1 LERRRLIILPEIH
14 SIMTPRLTLTVL
26 ADNTTLTDRDF
37 MGEPGLSFCIETT
50 GKKILFDTGLS
61 GLFIT
66 NAEKMGISLSD
77 LDFLVISHG
86 HIDHTGGLLPLIHH
100 LDDATMDG
108 GPARIPELVAHPRC
122 FWPKMKEEKRN
133 GSEVSEDEARM
144 NFTLRLSDKPV
155 WLTGDLVFLGE
166 IPHRFAF
173 EQADS
178 GARKICHP
186 DGSLEPDELLDDS
199 ALAFRSDK
207 GLVIITG
214 CSHAGICN
222 ITEYAREFCGESRVA
237 GIIGGLHLLSPQP
250 RRLKMTGEY
259 LRKLQPG
266 TLYACHCTSL
276 PAKIALACR
285 VLSRAGDRRRDEDCV
300 VRPSSIFLICEYCF
314 RSDLA
319 GLHEVA
325 DLLPDLLCFLQCFL
339 VGEHITFMVAV
350 PLHGTKR

>member
-1 LERRRLIILPEIH
+1 MLQVPHLDSPCNLEKKRLITLPEVH
-14 SIMTPRLTLTVL
+14 STMTSRLTLTVL
-26 ADNTTLTDRDF
+26 ADNTTLTDHDF
-37 MGEPGLSFCIETT
+37 TGEPGLSFFIETA

-66 NAEKMGISLSD
+66 NAQKMGISLSD
-77 LDFLVISHG
+77 LDFLVLSHG
-86 HIDHTGGLLPLIHH
+86 HIDHTGGLARLIRH

-108 GPARIPELVAHPRC
+108 VPARIPELVAHPRC

-144 NFTLRLSDKPV
+144 NFTLRLSAEPV
-155 WLTGDLVFLGE
+155 WLTDDLVFLGE
-166 IPHRFAF
+166 IPRKFAF
-173 EQADS
+173 EQADL
-178 GARKICHP
+178 GTRKICRP
-186 DGSLEPDELLDDS
+186 DGSWEPDELQDDS

-222 ITEYAREFCGESRVA
+222 ITEYAREVCGESRVA

-266 TLYACHCTSL
+266 TLFACHCTSL
-276 PAKIALACR
+276 AAKIALAGYCP
-285 VLSRAGDRRRDEDCV
+285 VQETGV
-300 VRPSSIFLICEYCF
+300 GMKLIW
-314 RSDLA
+314 
-319 GLHEVA
+319 
-325 DLLPDLLCFLQCFL
+325 
-339 VGEHITFMVAV
+339 
-350 PLHGTKR
+350 